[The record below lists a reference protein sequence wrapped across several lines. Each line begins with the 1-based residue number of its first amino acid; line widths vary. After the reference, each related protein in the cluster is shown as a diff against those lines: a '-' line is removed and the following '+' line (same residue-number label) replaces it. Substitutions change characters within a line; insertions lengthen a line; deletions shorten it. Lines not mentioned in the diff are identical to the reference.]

1 MVTSRATQESACA
14 RRIYVSRGE
23 PHISLAVSVNFLSSL
38 DKRMCTRLELLCTC
52 VYNKVYLVKYAMA
65 EKKFGVTRAG
75 AKEFKMEGNRVTS
88 TNYTGMTI

>member
-1 MVTSRATQESACA
+1 
-14 RRIYVSRGE
+14 
-23 PHISLAVSVNFLSSL
+23 
-38 DKRMCTRLELLCTC
+38 MCTCLELLCTC

-65 EKKFGVTRAG
+65 DKKFGVTRAG